1 MNLSLTSH
9 RIPGLHRRLVSLP
22 SSPSPANVL
31 KIKRKLYRLGQVF
44 HDKNQHL
51 YINND
56 QVSTDLTACVSVY

>member
-9 RIPGLHRRLVSLP
+9 RIPGLHHHLVTLP
-22 SSPSPANVL
+22 SSPSPANIL
-31 KIKRKLYRLGQVF
+31 RINNKLYRLGQVF

-56 QVSTDLTACVSVY
+56 QVSRNSVRTS

>member
-9 RIPGLHRRLVSLP
+9 RIPGLHRHLVSLP
-22 SSPSPANVL
+22 TSSPANML
-31 KIKRKLYRLGQVF
+31 RINQKLYRLGQVF

-56 QVSTDLTACVSVY
+56 QVS